1 MMNQNLLYLVA
12 RHNVERIYGDR
23 RFDWI
28 DDDFIKAVVAV
39 AKELPGGENIV
50 TFPSTTRKKNDTY
63 KKMRE
68 MAARTR
74 KRRVR

>member
-1 MMNQNLLYLVA
+1 MNQNLLYLVA
-12 RHNVERIYGDR
+12 RHNLERIYGDH

-28 DDDFIKAVVAV
+28 DNDFIQAVVAV

-50 TFPSTTRKKNDTY
+50 AFPSAARKKNDTY

-68 MAARTR
+68 MAERTR